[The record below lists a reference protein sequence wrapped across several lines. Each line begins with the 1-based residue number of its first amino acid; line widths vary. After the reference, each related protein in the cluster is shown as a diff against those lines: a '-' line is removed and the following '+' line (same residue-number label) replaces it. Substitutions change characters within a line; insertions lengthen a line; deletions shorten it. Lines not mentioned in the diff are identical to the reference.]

1 MTHNAVLQGD
11 GMCSTWASTH
21 MLLRMIKLSVS
32 GSCRIYKHMLCN
44 TTRRFCMSVYICRH
58 ADRQST
64 HPMSALSQ
72 MGKTNAVALGQTLAS
87 NGMREP
93 CILSSPYER
102 CLETAT
108 AISRTVG
115 RVPILVE
122 YGLSD
127 GPIQPG
133 AVGVC
138 VPLMQQRFGLLDTRY
153 KSKTPLPNHED
164 TQRHVLPRCVNMGRF
179 VSDFYMNQ
187 PANTDVVVVTH
198 GTVAMGIVAAMAQ
211 KQYESLDDS
220 LEHVQGCVA
229 AGYYKLVPYNHQE
242 GGLAWSSDYVCNSSV
257 PLGGFPEHDT
267 KTTPTCYIPGPM

>member
-1 MTHNAVLQGD
+1 
-11 GMCSTWASTH
+11 
-21 MLLRMIKLSVS
+21 
-32 GSCRIYKHMLCN
+32 
-44 TTRRFCMSVYICRH
+44 MSVYICRH

-72 MGKTNAVALGQTLAS
+72 MGKTNAVALGRTLAS

-122 YGLSD
+122 YGLSE
-127 GPIQPG
+127 GPTQPG
-133 AVGVC
+133 EVGVC
-138 VPLMQQRFGLLDTRY
+138 APLMQQRFALLDTSY
-153 KSKTPLPNHED
+153 QSKTPLPNHED
-164 TQRHVLPRCVNMGRF
+164 TQRHVLPRCVYMARF

-198 GTVAMGIVAAMAQ
+198 GTVAMGMVAAMAR
-211 KQYESLDDS
+211 KPHESLDDS
-220 LEHVQGCVA
+220 LERVQGCVA
-229 AGYYKLVPYNHQE
+229 AGYYKLVPSNHQE
-242 GGLAWSSDYVCNSSV
+242 GWLAWSSDYVCHSSLPCCV
-257 PLGGFPEHDT
+257 FPQHDS
-267 KTTPTCYIPGPM
+267 KTTPTCYIPRPT